1 MATPQDI
8 PSFAIIEGTLC
19 KLDRHGTV
27 MQRMPPLG
35 GAPVAEFHRLGRDVI
50 VREQVGGV
58 LAGISNLYRI
68 REDFGLDWLA
78 QLPSPRDA
86 YAAIL
91 EVSTDQIVCRSTSGC
106 DIRLDPQHGTL
117 QLD

>member
-1 MATPQDI
+1 MATLPDT
-8 PSFAIIEGTLC
+8 PSFAIIDGTLC

-35 GAPVAEFHRLGRDVI
+35 GSPVAEFHRLGTDVI

-78 QLPSPRDA
+78 QLPSPRAA

-91 EVSTDQIVCRSTSGC
+91 EVGARHILCRSTSGG
-106 DIRLDPQHGTL
+106 DVRLDPRDGTL
-117 QLD
+117 QP